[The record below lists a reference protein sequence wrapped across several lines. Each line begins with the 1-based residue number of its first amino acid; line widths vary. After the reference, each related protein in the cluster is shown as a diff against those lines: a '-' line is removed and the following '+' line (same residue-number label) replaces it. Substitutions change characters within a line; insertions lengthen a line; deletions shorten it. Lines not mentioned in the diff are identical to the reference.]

1 MSQATTLARPYAR
14 ALFQAAKQDGRLK
27 EASEALAFSAQASGI
42 PSVAVLLDDPRVLPS
57 QLIDLLSHPDA
68 NEAMRRFLETL
79 AENGRLALLPEVA
92 ALFELLRAESEHV
105 VKAAITSA
113 TPLTDA
119 ELKPLIAALQKRF
132 GSEVEVSTAVD
143 PELIGGAVVDA
154 GDIVIDGSVRNKLAR
169 MQASLVN

>member
-27 EASEALAFSAQASGI
+27 EASEAIAFSAQASGI
-42 PSVAVLLDDPRVLPS
+42 PAVAVLLDDPRVLPS

-68 NEAMRRFLETL
+68 SDVMRRFLETL
-79 AENGRLALLPEVA
+79 AENGRLVLLPEVA

-105 VKAAITSA
+105 VKAVITSA
-113 TPLTDA
+113 TPLTEA

-132 GSEVEVSTAVD
+132 GSEVEVSTAVN

>member
-14 ALFQAAKQDGRLK
+14 ALFQAAKQEGRLK
-27 EASEALAFSAQASGI
+27 EASEALAFSALASGI
-42 PSVAVLLDDPRVLPS
+42 PAAAVLLDDPRVLPS
-57 QLIDLLSHPDA
+57 QLIDLLSHP
-68 NEAMRRFLETL
+68 EASEVMRRFLETL
-79 AENGRLALLPEVA
+79 AENGRLVLLPEVA

-105 VKAAITSA
+105 VKATITSA
-113 TPLTDA
+113 TPLTEA